1 MGGGVICQADDLRVL
16 QVADGLQLYFDKS
29 LQHALLYQEEQDQ
42 RKQDVSCSPALVML
56 AHQSRCNLVLQHR
69 ACYMLCDFIT
79 SASICMCVG

>member
-1 MGGGVICQADDLRVL
+1 MSGCVVWQADCLRVL

-56 AHQSRCNLVLQHR
+56 AHRSHCNLELQHWQ
-69 ACYMLCDFIT
+69 CCMLCDFIHQL
-79 SASICMCVG
+79 

>member
-1 MGGGVICQADDLRVL
+1 MSGCVFWQADCLRVL

-42 RKQDVSCSPALVML
+42 RKQDVSCSAALVML
-56 AHQSRCNLVLQHR
+56 ARRLHCNLELRHR

-79 SASICMCVG
+79 SALTCMYVG